1 MHTLHAGAT
10 QVDITPELGH
20 NLAGWIDVRPAT
32 RQASPIV
39 AHVLALAFAQ
49 TRVIIIACD
58 LVGLGADLRQRIED
72 AVQKQCNVPPQN
84 LFILPS
90 HNHFGPSVSGSY
102 ADNAER
108 TGQEMAYTEEL
119 IDRFTAA
126 ALTATDNLRPAHL
139 SIGYGEQAAYCQN
152 DRFWRKDGTINWVG
166 KREKE
171 FAKDSG
177 PIDPQIGILRIADE
191 KDNTIATLYNYACHA
206 NAAEE
211 DGFSTISWDWPGYAS
226 QVIENALGG
235 EALFLVGT
243 SGNLHPLRE
252 GSAGEMGKKIGNVV
266 VDGARGSSTIVST
279 HLTVGC
285 EEMVLPARDFS
296 SFDPH
301 QIELICSQLWDE
313 ETRVKVQSI
322 FMHILDDL
330 KAKGLPDQVRQLR
343 AVALGDLAFVFIPGE
358 LFVELG
364 LEIKRRSPFA
374 HTFVVESL
382 SESLGYIPTR
392 IAYEEGGYQ
401 PAVGTRLAPGGGEL
415 IVDKALALLEQ
426 IKR

>member
-1 MHTLHAGAT
+1 MDTLYAGST
-10 QVDITPELGH
+10 HVDITPGLGH

-32 RQASPIV
+32 RQASPIM
-39 AHVLALAFAQ
+39 AHVLALASAQ
-49 TRVIIIACD
+49 TRVVILACD
-58 LVGLGADLRQRIED
+58 LGGMGEDLRKRIEE
-72 AVQKQCNVPPQN
+72 AVQKQCDVPPQN

-108 TGQEMAYTEEL
+108 TGQENTYTEDL
-119 IDRFTAA
+119 LGKFAA
-126 ALTATDNLRPAHL
+126 AARTAMDELRPAHL
-139 SIGYGEQAAYCQN
+139 SIGYGEEATYCQN

-171 FAKDSG
+171 FAKESG
-177 PIDPQIGILRIADE
+177 PIDPQVGILRIADE
-191 KDNTIATLYNYACHA
+191 ADHTIATLYNYACHA

-211 DGFSTISWDWPGYAS
+211 DGFSTISWDWSGYAS
-226 QVIENALGG
+226 QVIEEALGG
-235 EALFLVGT
+235 EALFLIG
-243 SGNLHPLRE
+243 SCGNLHPMWE
-252 GSAGEMGKKIGNVV
+252 GSAREMGKKIGDGVV
-266 VDGARGSSTIVST
+266 NGAKGGSAIASTP
-279 HLTVGC
+279 LTV
-285 EEMVLPARDFS
+285 EWQEMTLPARDFS
-296 SFDPH
+296 TFDPH

-322 FMHILDDL
+322 FMGILDDL
-330 KAKGLPDQVRQLR
+330 KAKGLPDQVSRLR
-343 AVALGDLAFVFIPGE
+343 VAVLGELALVFIPGE

-364 LEIKRRSPFA
+364 MEIKRRSPFA

-401 PAVGTRLAPGGGEL
+401 PAVGTRLAPGGGEWM
-415 IVDKALALLEQ
+415 VEKALALLEEL
-426 IKR
+426 KR